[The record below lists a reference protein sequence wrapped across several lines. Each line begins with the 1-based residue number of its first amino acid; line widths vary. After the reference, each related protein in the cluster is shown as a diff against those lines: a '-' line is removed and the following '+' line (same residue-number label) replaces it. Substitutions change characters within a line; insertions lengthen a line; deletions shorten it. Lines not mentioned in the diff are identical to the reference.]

1 MMLNL
6 NQKKMK
12 KTEYALKNYLNK
24 HGIYKDN
31 SDMQTIIINSFY
43 CERAKSNSPNKDDW
57 NVKLNY
63 VNNHFGLFCQ
73 YAQNNWK

>member
-1 MMLNL
+1 MN
-6 NQKKMK
+6 

-43 CERAKSNSPNKDDW
+43 CEMAPLKRP
-57 NVKLNY
+57 
-63 VNNHFGLFCQ
+63 
-73 YAQNNWK
+73 